1 MAWRGRNLAMLSVLC
16 TSATVLAACIRAP
29 VAAVGPTY
37 EISTAAV
44 GGVGTVLVDGKGYT
58 LYLFAPDNR
67 SLSTCYTSCAQ
78 AWPPLELPSGVTAAR
93 AGEGVRSALLGTQ
106 PRRDGAAQVTYGG
119 WPLYT
124 WVGDTRPG
132 IATGEGRNN
141 LGGCWY
147 AVDLAGNAVKST
159 PCSS

>member
-1 MAWRGRNLAMLSVLC
+1 MGLCGRNLA
-16 TSATVLAACIRAP
+16 VLATACGSVISAGCVRAP
-29 VAAVGPTY
+29 VAAVGPAY
-37 EISTAAV
+37 EVSAAPV
-44 GGVGTVLVDGKGYT
+44 GGVGTVLVDGRGYT
-58 LYLFAPDNR
+58 LYLFVPDNH
-67 SLSTCYTSCAQ
+67 SVSTCYASCAQ
-78 AWPPLELPSGVTAAR
+78 AWPPLLVPSGVGAAKAGAGVRAAR
-93 AGEGVRSALLGTQ
+93 LGSLT
-106 PRRDGAAQVTYGG
+106 RRDGTSQVTYGG

-147 AVDLAGNAVKST
+147 AVDAAGNPVKSI

>member
-1 MAWRGRNLAMLSVLC
+1 MGSRGRK
-16 TSATVLAACIRAP
+16 LAAWSTLCAGVVVAAACMRAP
-29 VAAVGPTY
+29 AASVGPRY
-37 EISTAAV
+37 EVRTAPV
-44 GGVGTVLVDGKGYT
+44 GGVGRVLVDGAGDT
-58 LYLFAPDNR
+58 LYLFVPDDR
-67 SLSTCYTSCAQ
+67 SVSTCYGSCAQ
-78 AWPPLELPSGVTAAR
+78 AWPPLLLPPGVGAAR
-93 AGEGVRSALLGTQ
+93 AGTGARASLLGSQ

-147 AVDLAGNAVKST
+147 AVDAAGHAVKTT
-159 PCSS
+159 PCTS